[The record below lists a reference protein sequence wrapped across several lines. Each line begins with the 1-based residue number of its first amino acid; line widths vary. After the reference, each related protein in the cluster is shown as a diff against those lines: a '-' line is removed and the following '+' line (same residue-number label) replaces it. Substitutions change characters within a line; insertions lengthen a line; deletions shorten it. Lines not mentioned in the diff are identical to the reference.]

1 MTFQR
6 EKLYNK
12 EEINTLAICVW
23 CLRLGSAEPAA
34 HPAADATAKMN
45 RRAGGLLRSLEY
57 SDNRSSLVFFC
68 LNNCLNK

>member
-34 HPAADATAKMN
+34 HPAADATAEEFYRHTLDYWKDLKSQGCYV
-45 RRAGGLLRSLEY
+45 RY
-57 SDNRSSLVFFC
+57 
-68 LNNCLNK
+68 